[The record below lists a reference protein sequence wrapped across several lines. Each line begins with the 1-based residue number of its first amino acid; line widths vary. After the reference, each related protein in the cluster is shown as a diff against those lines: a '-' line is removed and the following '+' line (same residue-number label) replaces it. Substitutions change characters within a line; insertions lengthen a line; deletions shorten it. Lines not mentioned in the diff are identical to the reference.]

1 MKTKNLILRVL
12 TIVFSALMFVPMV
25 TSFVTATMKWES
37 SSSSS
42 STGIKLSDLTSDF
55 LSGSKLESLM
65 TIGKILFYVAFALAM
80 VLVVLEIVRFV
91 TKKNDVVDKLTKF
104 CALLVLALSVVTFA
118 CTFIW
123 GIANGD
129 TTMGVQFNYWPWVG
143 GVLTLVFGVIAGL
156 CGYKELNEK
165 PKKK

>member
-25 TSFVTATMKWES
+25 TSFVTYTMKWEK

-42 STGIKLSDLTSDF
+42 STGIKLSDIHID
-55 LSGSKLESLM
+55 GSKSEAMM
-65 TIGKILFYVAFALAM
+65 TIAKILFYVAFALAM

-91 TKKNDVVDKLTKF
+91 TKKNDLIDNLTKI
-104 CALLVLALSVVTFA
+104 CALLVLALSVVTFVL
-118 CTFIW
+118 TLIW
-123 GIANGD
+123 GIANSD
-129 TTMGVQFNYWPWVG
+129 TTMGVQYNYWPWVG
-143 GVLTLVFGVIAGL
+143 GALTLVFGVVAGL